1 MIHYIINFI
10 VYTLA
15 IIGLLI
21 IGFIV
26 YKKAMV
32 MQPVRKN
39 SMLKIMEML
48 RLPDRKVLYII
59 RCKNEQ
65 FLIAS
70 SNDKVT
76 LISKLDTESNEKIQN
91 SGIERYLQEKAAE
104 ENYQDDVSPNKP
116 EKRVIKSLLKEL
128 SDKNQFK
135 RGNY

>member
-15 IIGLLI
+15 MIGLLI

>member
-1 MIHYIINFI
+1 M
-10 VYTLA
+10 
-15 IIGLLI
+15 IGLLI